1 MASIMH
7 DTVTVG
13 DTVLCRGAYA
23 TVTHILRYEP
33 GNHPVG
39 IPIKPD
45 YVAYEYVTVRGSRF
59 RGFSVAEDPGLGYGS
74 VSY

>member
-1 MASIMH
+1 ME
-7 DTVTVG
+7 
-13 DTVLCRGAYA
+13 YA

-33 GNHPVG
+33 GRHPVG

-59 RGFSVAEDPGLGYGS
+59 RGFSVAEDHGITG
-74 VSY
+74 

>member
-33 GNHPVG
+33 GRHPVG

-59 RGFSVAEDPGLGYGS
+59 RGFSVAEDPGIPG
-74 VSY
+74 